1 MNFMI
6 PRLHHR
12 LAGLVGVAG
21 LAITTISC
29 QKVPLLAPSGSTI
42 SLTTAVTVVPLG
54 GSVDIVAQVIEPSGT
69 PPQRGTLV
77 SFTTS
82 LGTLQPTEAETDTAG
97 RAIVRFSAGNG
108 SGTAV
113 ITALS
118 GGVSVGGNTLRLLVG
133 TAAVGSVRVQA
144 NPTLLPAVGGTATIT
159 AQTLDVNGNP
169 LVAAPV
175 NFVTNA
181 GTIDQSFA
189 TTDQSGLATTILRT
203 STTATVTATVGVQG
217 GSSTAPTT
225 TTTTVPPTTTPP
237 PTQTP
242 TPAPPASSGQAQGT
256 VTVNVS
262 SAPGLVITPPTTP
275 PGEGLPAAFTIA
287 VTAATAN
294 GSAVRDVTVDWGD
307 GSTQSLGVVT
317 GNAVVSHIFTVART
331 YQVVVR
337 VTDTFGNVISQSTS
351 VTVIPVATPT
361 INITP
366 SVPTTPSN
374 PTTVSFTIQ
383 VTPPT
388 GVNITKAS
396 IAYGDGGVDTLG
408 GVNGTIVKTHPYTH
422 TPGQS
427 FNVTVA
433 VEDTLGRTTTGTTT
447 ITIP

>member
-1 MNFMI
+1 MI

-12 LAGLVGVAG
+12 FAALCVAAG
-21 LAITTISC
+21 LAISTVSC
-29 QKVPLLAPSGSTI
+29 QKVPLLAPSGSSI

-54 GSVDIVAQVIEPSGT
+54 GTVEIIAQVIEPSGT

-97 RAIVRFSAGNG
+97 RAIVRFIAGNG

-133 TAAVGSVRVQA
+133 TAAVGSVRLTA
-144 NPTLLPAVGGTATIT
+144 NPTLLQANGGTSTIT
-159 AQTLDVNGNP
+159 AQSLDVNGNP
-169 LVAAPV
+169 LVSAPV
-175 NFVTNA
+175 NFSTTA

-189 TTDQSGLATTILRT
+189 TSDQNGLATTILRT

-217 GSSTAPTT
+217 GGSTAPTT
-225 TTTTVPPTTTPP
+225 TTTAPPTTTPP

-242 TPAPPASSGQAQGT
+242 TPTPPASSGQQQGS
-256 VTVNVS
+256 VIVNVS

-317 GNAVVSHIFTVART
+317 GGSDCSLVHQVSELGAGESRSAARDPLKIETFFEFQIACVNFQNRFTT
-331 YQVVVR
+331 SNVR
-337 VTDTFGNVISQSTS
+337 EVDGDLTIESSRSRKSFVENVR
-351 VTVIPVATPT
+351 PVGGSNDDHRSRLIKT
-361 INITP
+361 IHLD
-366 SVPTTPSN
+366 
-374 PTTVSFTIQ
+374 Q
-383 VTPPT
+383 Q
-388 GVNITKAS
+388 
-396 IAYGDGGVDTLG
+396 L
-408 GVNGTIVKTHPYTH
+408 
-422 TPGQS
+422 
-427 FNVTVA
+427 
-433 VEDTLGRTTTGTTT
+433 VECLILIR
-447 ITIP
+447 

>member
-1 MNFMI
+1 MI

-12 LAGLVGVAG
+12 LAALCVAAG
-21 LAITTISC
+21 LAISTFSC
-29 QKVPLLAPSGSTI
+29 QKVPLLAPSGSSI

-54 GSVDIVAQVIEPSGT
+54 GTVDIIAQVIEPAGT

-97 RAIVRFSAGNG
+97 RAIVRFLAGNG

-133 TAAVGSVRVQA
+133 TAAVGSVRVTA
-144 NPTLLPAVGGTATIT
+144 NPTLLQANGGTSTIT
-159 AQTLDVNGNP
+159 AQSLDVNGNP
-169 LVAAPV
+169 LVSAPV
-175 NFVTNA
+175 NFSTTA

-189 TTDQSGLATTILRT
+189 TSDQNGLATTILRT

-217 GSSTAPTT
+217 GGSTAPTT
-225 TTTTVPPTTTPP
+225 TTTAPPTTTPP

-242 TPAPPASSGQAQGT
+242 TPAPPASSGQQQGS
-256 VTVNVS
+256 VIVNVS

-287 VTAATAN
+287 VTAAAAN